1 MGKKYSGWRGWWKSL
16 WEESVATSV
25 ATSTTVSETISVA
38 PSVAVSVAPSATVSV
53 DPKPTSS
60 GDSVTLFH
68 PVPTEFIVDEVATE
82 ADVALHADVIWCPGV
97 PATFSTDW
105 NPGDWYSIPSQWPDF
120 GLHNIASP
128 GPSSQVE
135 SFGIRSCRFHSG
147 YEPGGYT
154 CNDGTEGTEAFCASG
169 GGLNSKPIRNALSN
183 LNFRKWFNSNSD
195 PGGVVPPV
203 CLGSTPI
210 TEAWLRWEFYLEQSF
225 MDEFNEPNGFKLGGF
240 MSQIGATSTM
250 WLAAPNA
257 TDISNNRFRLATY
270 WSGGDL
276 ATDPRWAAQ
285 WLGKVIDNVFVPIG
299 EWTCIEQ
306 HYKVN
311 TNATTADGIRQVW
324 VNDTLVIDHQD
335 CFNHKYTGSAPL
347 EIWGVWNQW
356 FHGGDDFAPTGPQ
369 WARFAGYT
377 VASRRIGRIKAN
389 R

>member
-1 MGKKYSGWRGWWKSL
+1 MAKKDTGWRGWWKSL
-16 WEESVATSV
+16 WEDSVATSV
-25 ATSTTVSETISVA
+25 ATSTTVSET
-38 PSVAVSVAPSATVSV
+38 VSVATSAPVSETVSV
-53 DPKPTSS
+53 DPTPTSS

-97 PATFSTDW
+97 PETFSSDW
-105 NPGDWYSIPSQWPDF
+105 NPGDWYTIPSQWPDF
-120 GLHNIASP
+120 GLRTTASP
-128 GPSSQVE
+128 GPSSQLE

-147 YEPGGYT
+147 YTPDGYI
-154 CNDGTEGTEAFCASG
+154 CLDGAEGTIAFCDAGHG
-169 GGLNSKPIRNALSN
+169 GVGSKPVRGALPM

-210 TEAWLRWEFYLEQSF
+210 TEAYLRWEFMLEQSF
-225 MDEFNEPNGFKLGGF
+225 MDEFNEPNGFKLGGHY
-240 MSQIGATSTM
+240 SQIGVQGTM

-285 WLGKVIDNVFVPIG
+285 WLGKVITDAFVPIG

-306 HYKVN
+306 FWKMN
-311 TNATTADGIRQVW
+311 TNSSTADGVRQVW
-324 VNDTLVIDHQD
+324 LNDELIIDHQD
-335 CFNHKYTGSAPL
+335 CKNHVYTGSQPI
-347 EIWGVWNQW
+347 EIWGSNNQW
-356 FHGGDDFAPTGPQ
+356 FHGGDDNAPTGPM
-369 WARFAGYT
+369 WARFAGWT
-377 VASRRIGRIKAN
+377 VATRRIGRIKAN